1 MYLLQRLA
9 GGPERVKD
17 EVGGESGKGP
27 NKPSYG
33 YSMAQGRRP
42 YMEDVLYASLN
53 FGGDGNSCFFG
64 MFDGHSGKKAALW
77 ARDHLGKNLLNE
89 IESSR
94 GIQDALT
101 RAFLRTDGEFLEKA
115 GREGLTDG
123 CTVTTALLSGQ
134 ELYVANAGD
143 RSTPIPC
150 APYHFNFLGPSDK
163 KYSCDTSNGVNGKH

>member
-9 GGPERVKD
+9 GGPERGKD

-27 NKPSYG
+27 NKPNYG
-33 YSMAQGRRP
+33 FSMAQGRRP

-64 MFDGHSGKKAALW
+64 VFDGHSGKKAALW

-94 GIQDALT
+94 GIQEALT
-101 RAFLRTDGEFLEKA
+101 RAFLRTDGEFLDKA

-143 RSTPIPC
+143 RSSQILFCTIF
-150 APYHFNFLGPSDK
+150 HIFS
-163 KYSCDTSNGVNGKH
+163 